1 MSGESPGWGSCGVPD
16 VSSIVRREERG
27 ERRHRTSWLSLALQP
42 DWKTCQFWDKLLT
55 GCLWWLCA
63 GQNSGLVVAE
73 LGRKIVDMLCCLRP
87 PGAALSDWGGART
100 EELCCLPGC
109 LSPPVSSILLLPP
122 TPTSEIQGN
131 TVPHY
136 NITTLYHT
144 VPHYTITTQY
154 HTVPHYSITTL
165 YDTVPHYTITTLY
178 HTQGWHKK
186 PNPVLPTRFNTVLT
200 SWKNTEKPGFNWV
213 LLKNKGIWGKIDNL

>member
-42 DWKTCQFWDKLLT
+42 EWKTCQFWDKLLT

-131 TVPHY
+131 TVPHCT
-136 NITTLYHT
+136 ITTLYHT
-144 VPHYTITTQY
+144 ITLPHC
-154 HTVPHYSITTL
+154 TTL
-165 YDTVPHYTITTLY
+165 YHTIPLSHYTITTLY
-178 HTQGWHKK
+178 HSTTLYHYH
-186 PNPVLPTRFNTVLT
+186 TVPHTGNNRKIKQSEIKMKSLDGCMYQYQ
-200 SWKNTEKPGFNWV
+200 W
-213 LLKNKGIWGKIDNL
+213 LLQSVI